1 VGDRGYF
8 IAPTIF
14 GGVQDEMSIA
24 REEIFGPVLSI
35 IKFRDINEVI
45 DRANRSIYG
54 LAAAV
59 WTRDISKAHTIANNV
74 RAGTVWVNC
83 YDVFDAA
90 APFGGFKQS
99 GIGRELGEYGLQ
111 QYTEV
116 KTITVKL

>member
-1 VGDRGYF
+1 
-8 IAPTIF
+8 
-14 GGVQDEMSIA
+14 
-24 REEIFGPVLSI
+24 
-35 IKFRDINEVI
+35 
-45 DRANRSIYG
+45 

-59 WTRDISKAHTIANNV
+59 WTKDITKAHTIANKV

-99 GIGRELGEYGLQ
+99 GMGRELGEYGLQ

-116 KTITVKL
+116 KTVTIKL